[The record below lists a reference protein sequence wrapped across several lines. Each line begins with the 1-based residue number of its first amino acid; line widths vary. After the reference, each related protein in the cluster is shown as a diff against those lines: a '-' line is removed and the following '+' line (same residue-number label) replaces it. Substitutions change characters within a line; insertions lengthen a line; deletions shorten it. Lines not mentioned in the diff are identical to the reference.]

1 MGSKGARK
9 DFFIGFMRITQRERK
24 IFDARRDNLLSLC
37 DAMKKI
43 DYKEEQSL
51 RDFYF
56 YCLRERNNGN
66 YYALDCFKKWFPKM
80 FHDMQSILNKR
91 TLIKRDLE
99 IMKALSNN
107 VVFGALTFSDSNL
120 SVNEKNMR
128 KKAQRYLDKTMKV
141 YEIVEEHGTQN
152 TERYH
157 VHYLGILKDD
167 ITYLE
172 FHSGWQ
178 DYSYIEKVRNTK
190 KDNKRVS
197 KYLCDYIVKQVP
209 TIRRTKQLTKLIEA
223 YKDYDNEKD
232 YKEQQFKWL
241 KIKYQLE
248 VQEELPF

>member
-1 MGSKGARK
+1 MTK
-9 DFFIGFMRITQRERK
+9 RERQ
-24 IFDARRDNLLSLC
+24 IYDARRENLLTLC
-37 DAMKKI
+37 GEMKKI
-43 DYKEEQSL
+43 NYKEEQSV

-66 YYALDCFKKWFPKM
+66 YYSLDCFKKWFPDM
-80 FHDMQSILNKR
+80 FKNMQAILNKR

-99 IMKALSNN
+99 IMKALSPN

-120 SVNEKNMR
+120 TDNEANMR
-128 KKAQRYLDKTMKV
+128 KRAQRYLDKCMKV

-167 ITYLE
+167 LTYID
-172 FHSGWQ
+172 FHTGWE

-190 KDNKRVS
+190 KDNKKVS
-197 KYLCDYIVKQVP
+197 KYLCDYVVKQVP
-209 TIRRTKQLTKLIEA
+209 TIRRTKRLTKLIEA
-223 YKDYDNEKD
+223 YKDYEKEKD

-241 KIKYQLE
+241 KIKYQLD
-248 VQEELPF
+248 VQEDLPF